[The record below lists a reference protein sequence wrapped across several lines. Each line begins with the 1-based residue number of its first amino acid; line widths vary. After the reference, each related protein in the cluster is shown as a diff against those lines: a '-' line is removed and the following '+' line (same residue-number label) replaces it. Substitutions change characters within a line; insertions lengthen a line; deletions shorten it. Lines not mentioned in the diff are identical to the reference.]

1 MERVLILVKTYPV
14 ISSSYVELVCTAGM
28 REDGTWV
35 RIYPVSFRRMNKKS
49 KYEKYQ
55 WVSLELKKRDRDFRP
70 ESYSPVNLD
79 SIQLG
84 ETVDRWEDRWKV
96 IRKSRIF
103 TNMNELVRLSKK
115 ENGALSLAVFK
126 PSKIKRFVVRK
137 TESQWPK
144 EKLKKIEQW
153 RKQGTLLDDENDEE
167 IRRTFQVV
175 TKIPYSFSYEF
186 EDDAG
191 TPHRMNIEDWETG
204 RLFLRYWKPGDPE
217 EPAIEKVRAKYE
229 EMSRSEHLHFYLGT
243 VFENHQ
249 KGYPN
254 PFSIIG
260 VFAPKR
266 MSNDIQETLF

>member
-14 ISSSYVELVCTAGM
+14 ISSSYIELVCTAGL

-35 RIYPVSFRRMNKKS
+35 RIYPVSFRRMNEES
-49 KYEKYQ
+49 KYKKYQ
-55 WVSLELKKRDRDFRP
+55 WVSLELKKRDQDFRP

-79 SIQLG
+79 SMKLG
-84 ETVDRWEDRWKV
+84 EIVDRWEDRWRIV
-96 IRKSRIF
+96 RKSRIF
-103 TNMNELVRLSKK
+103 TNMNELIRLSKR

-126 PSKIKRFVVRK
+126 PSKIRRFAVRPD
-137 TESQWPK
+137 ESQWPK
-144 EKLKKIEQW
+144 NKLEKIEQW
-153 RKQGTLLDDENDEE
+153 RRQGTLLDDENDEE
-167 IRRTFQVV
+167 IRRTFQIVE
-175 TKIPYSFSYEF
+175 KIPYSFSYEF

-191 TPHRMNIEDWETG
+191 KLHRMSIEDWETG
-204 RLFLRYWKPGDPE
+204 ILFLKCRRYC
-217 EPAIEKVRAKYE
+217 ATEKLAVEQVRAKYE
-229 EMSRSEHLHFYLGT
+229 EMSRSEHLHLYLGT

-260 VFAPKR
+260 MFAPKR